1 MNPLSPFL
9 YYRRHKAW
17 ALALTALLALAA
29 AAVYLVI
36 GLLQETFVTP
46 IYTINGYLE
55 KFSLVQTETAEA
67 PEPGLAERIRSNPD
81 VARVLAQSNLEI
93 IVPGIGGASFPF
105 RLIGLADADI
115 PYVLGRAGVSLAEGE
130 LPQAGTNG
138 VAISREL
145 ATALE
150 LEIGDTFDRT
160 TDGTAF
166 AAVGSP
172 LKLVGVLGGEVRLG
186 VMSLEF
192 LEGDPAFQGP
202 VRSGW
207 LVVARPGREAAVD
220 GYLREISPG
229 GGATAVTLRR
239 MREKTVKDS
248 IVLYTVGIP
257 LALLITLAITL
268 VVGSIN
274 QLAFL
279 RRLPEFGALHAV
291 GRSKGWLV
299 RRLTAETGVLAA
311 AGTASGILL
320 ACAALGALSAALFE
334 PQGFGFSPLQPIE
347 ILFVAPLPLAVI
359 GFTLFSALRAF
370 AKLDPVAIVERGEL
384 SMEEERIGRAL
395 SGTLPRP
402 LAAGIFF
409 RRHKRRAAALIGA
422 TALMIMGAALF
433 MFVVEMF
440 DNARQPLLNHLRS
453 VSLVSPGS
461 GSFMDSAAKDLR
473 ALPAVERVVPAYV
486 FSPLGIAIP
495 PVTPNYPG
503 ETYAVSYADL
513 EYLVYRFGLELAEGR
528 LPTPGTNELVIPWT
542 FARNRNLHIGDAVGD
557 GAHPLYRDAPVLPAV
572 MVISGIFT
580 PAGSYAEENWLTFA
594 SLEYLEDHQAEW
606 QIPQSLVV
614 AARPGQKD
622 ALDSWLDG
630 VWNGEAI
637 RVFTYGNQTALFKE
651 QAAGLK
657 TILGLLEGV
666 IALVAAL
673 TLAGLTYIFYSG
685 RRTEFGVMY
694 ALGIGRRRL
703 IWRGLRESLFTT
715 GAAWLAAVL
724 FFAAVVLAYQ
734 RLVYDPAGLQLN
746 FFSPTPWLF
755 TLPVPLAVILA
766 GGAALAVMLSR
777 MDAVAI
783 IERR

>member
-17 ALALTALLALAA
+17 ALALISLLALAA

-36 GLLQETFVTP
+36 GLLRETFVTP

-55 KFSLVQTETAEA
+55 KFSLLQTENAES
-67 PEPGLAERIRSNPD
+67 PEPGLADRIRSNPD

-93 IVPGIGGASFPF
+93 IVPGVGGASFPF
-105 RLIGLADADI
+105 RLIGLTGAEI
-115 PYVLGRAGVSLAEGE
+115 TYVLGRAGVSLAEGE

-150 LEIGDTFDRT
+150 LKIGETFDRT
-160 TDGTAF
+160 TDGAAY

-172 LKLVGVLGGEVRLG
+172 LKLVGILSGDVRLG

-192 LEGDPAFQGP
+192 LEGSPAFLGSA
-202 VRSGW
+202 RTGW
-207 LVVARPGREAAVD
+207 LVIARPGREAALD
-220 GYLREISPG
+220 DFLREVSHSAG
-229 GGATAVTLRR
+229 TAVTWKQ
-239 MREKTVKDS
+239 MREKTAKDS

-257 LALLITLAITL
+257 LVLLITLAITL

-291 GRSKGWLV
+291 GRSRGWLI

-334 PQGFGFSPLQPIE
+334 PEGFGFAPLQLAE

-384 SMEEERIGRAL
+384 SMEEERIGRAG
-395 SGTLPRP
+395 SGALPWP
-402 LAAGIFF
+402 LAAETFYL
-409 RRHKRRAAALIGA
+409 RHKRRAAALVGA

-461 GSFMDSAAKDLR
+461 GMLLDSAAEDLR

-486 FSPLGIAIP
+486 FSALGIAIP

-503 ETYAVSYADL
+503 ETYAVSHADL
-513 EYLVYRFGLELAEGR
+513 EYLMDLFDLVLAEGR
-528 LPTPGTNELVIPWT
+528 LPHPGTNELVIPWT

-557 GAHPLYRDAPVLPAV
+557 GAHPLYRDAPVLPSAL
-572 MVISGIFT
+572 VISGIFA
-580 PAGSYAEENWLTFA
+580 PAGSYAEENWLSFA
-594 SLEYLEDHQAEW
+594 SLEYLEENPQW

-614 AARPGQKD
+614 AARPGQKA
-622 ALDSWLDG
+622 ALDSWVEG
-630 VWNGEAI
+630 EWAGEAV

-694 ALGIGRRRL
+694 ALGIERRWL
-703 IWRGLRESLFTT
+703 IWRGLRESFFTT

-724 FFAAVVLAYQ
+724 FFAALVLAYQ

-755 TLPVPLAVILA
+755 TLPVPAAVILA
-766 GGAALAVMLSR
+766 GDVALVVMLAR
-777 MDAVAI
+777 MDAVEI